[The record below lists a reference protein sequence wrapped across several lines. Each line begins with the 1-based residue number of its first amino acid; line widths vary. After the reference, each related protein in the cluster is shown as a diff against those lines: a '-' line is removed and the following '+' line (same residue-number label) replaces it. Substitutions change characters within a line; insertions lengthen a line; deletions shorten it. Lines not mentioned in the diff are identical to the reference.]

1 MSSANPAV
9 AAALTAVESRRAAQ
23 RQAELEDLE
32 SDLDDDEVSDESD
45 EEEDEYGEELTPAM
59 DAAILRTL
67 RLIRS
72 GKGVYEG
79 EKVIE
84 GEFETAGLGFGCGRV
99 VHVDSWVR
107 INGSCCRI
115 WSCLIVEA
123 LKDTSIQA
131 ETLKLNH
138 PRAQAATKVRLP
150 LPLDLV

>member
-1 MSSANPAV
+1 LYTSTSLLSTTNFTLITDQSLSSKYLAMSSANPAV

-84 GEFETAGLGFGCGRV
+84 GEFGLG
-99 VHVDSWVR
+99 
-107 INGSCCRI
+107 
-115 WSCLIVEA
+115 
-123 LKDTSIQA
+123 
-131 ETLKLNH
+131 
-138 PRAQAATKVRLP
+138 
-150 LPLDLV
+150 DLGVG

>member
-32 SDLDDDEVSDESD
+32 SDLDDNEVSDESD

-84 GEFETAGLGFGCGRV
+84 GEFKTAGFGCWLRPGRPY
-99 VHVDSWVR
+99 R
-107 INGSCCRI
+107 FM
-115 WSCLIVEA
+115 
-123 LKDTSIQA
+123 
-131 ETLKLNH
+131 ETN
-138 PRAQAATKVRLP
+138 
-150 LPLDLV
+150 

>member
-1 MSSANPAV
+1 MQFDTAHNLEPPPSKHLAMSSANPAV

-84 GEFETAGLGFGCGRV
+84 GEFGSAGLGVGCGRV
-99 VHVDSWVR
+99 VHVDSWGR
-107 INGSCCRI
+107 INGSC
-115 WSCLIVEA
+115 
-123 LKDTSIQA
+123 
-131 ETLKLNH
+131 
-138 PRAQAATKVRLP
+138 
-150 LPLDLV
+150 